1 MGEKLSVHINRN
13 QKFVELFIK
22 IGDFAKI
29 CDSRSFYDHPQN
41 IWSMITHN
49 HDWQKLKLLQS
60 IIISM
65 NKYWFEI
72 YRHKWWASVVY
83 KFRFSHLGSAHN
95 STLV

>member
-41 IWSMITHN
+41 I
-49 HDWQKLKLLQS
+49 
-60 IIISM
+60 
-65 NKYWFEI
+65 
-72 YRHKWWASVVY
+72 
-83 KFRFSHLGSAHN
+83 
-95 STLV
+95 